1 MARSTAADRLLPR
14 NTKVIERKVRL
25 ARGTGAVVELRVQG
39 VRGLAL
45 HVMPSGT
52 ATWYFH
58 YDAKGPGGR
67 IRRKQ
72 RIGRQDEIGLA
83 CAISVAEE
91 LRHRIGRGE
100 DPAQERAL
108 SSADRTFGAV
118 AEERLARGKPLG
130 QGTEYD
136 YRLMLRRDILPMI
149 GGMPIGD
156 VQRQHVISI
165 VDAIADRGST
175 RRADRAKH
183 VVSSVYDYSMD
194 RGYAG
199 TNPAAGLSNRHHN
212 RPRDVVIGHDLIRC
226 LWFAMKNGE
235 ALMTSEIAN
244 IVGLALTTA
253 QRRSEIASIRR
264 ADIKRAPD
272 GWYLELPRGRQRKNE
287 NMHQVP
293 LSPQALAIVQ
303 HAQSSAGESAFLFPS
318 GADGHIASRSVSKAI
333 ERTREHLGLGD
344 IRFHDLRRTVGTEMA
359 KFGVPHETRQR
370 VLNHGG
376 SRSRGVTD
384 DVYGWYD
391 YMPEKRAAL
400 ELWGDALDQILSG
413 EPGSIES
420 YQARIGRLKGTATV
434 TVG

>member
-1 MARSTAADRLLPR
+1 MS
-14 NTKVIERKVRL
+14 
-25 ARGTGAVVELRVQG
+25 
-39 VRGLAL
+39 
-45 HVMPSGT
+45 SGT

-72 RIGRQDEIGLA
+72 RIGRYDEIGLA
-83 CAISVAEE
+83 DAISVAED
-91 LRHRIGRGE
+91 LRHRVGRGA
-100 DPAQERAL
+100 DPAHERAL
-108 SSADRTFGAV
+108 SSADGTFAIV

-136 YRLMLRRDILPMI
+136 YRLLLRRDIVPAI
-149 GGMPIGD
+149 GNIPIGE
-156 VQRQHVISI
+156 VQRQHVITL
-165 VDAIADRGST
+165 VDAVADRGST
-175 RRADRAKH
+175 RRADTAKH
-183 VVSSVYDYSMD
+183 VVSSVFDYAMD
-194 RGYAG
+194 RGYTGA
-199 TNPAAGLSNRHHN
+199 NPAAGLSNRHHN
-212 RPRDVVIGHDLIRC
+212 RPRDVILEHDQIRC
-226 LWFAMKNGE
+226 LWRAME
-235 ALMTSEIAN
+235 AGDAIMTSAVAY
-244 IVGLALTTA
+244 IVRLALLTA
-253 QRRSEIASIRR
+253 QRRSEIASIRQD
-264 ADIKRAPD
+264 DIRKSVD

-293 LSPQALAIVQ
+293 LSPQARRIVEQALAD
-303 HAQSSAGESAFLFPS
+303 AGNNAFLFPS
-318 GADGHIASRSVSKAI
+318 EPVGHITARSVSKAI
-333 ERTREHLGLGD
+333 ERTRERLGLGN

-400 ELWGDALDQILSG
+400 ELWGDALDCILDG
-413 EPGSIES
+413 GGGSIENFRT
-420 YQARIGRLKGTATV
+420 RIARLKGADRI